1 MKASFLLENYDVF
14 YSKIFLKL
22 YIAPSTLLC
31 TPPAKLVL
39 INQCSNQTQPEPFVI
54 EMHSVQKECTVE
66 TMGFENRDPNLYQ
79 KS

>member
-31 TPPAKLVL
+31 PPPPSLYSS
-39 INQCSNQTQPEPFVI
+39 INVQI
-54 EMHSVQKECTVE
+54 KHSQ
-66 TMGFENRDPNLYQ
+66 NHL
-79 KS
+79 S